1 MKASLLIRRYRFILF
16 IFAGM
21 IVGTVL
27 FNIFI
32 KLKITDADLLGN
44 DYLAIYDSVRI
55 NGITVWKYVLKSRM
69 KWMVF
74 LVLAGITKIRIPI
87 YALFTMAAGAGSGI
101 LISIMVLKYGLMG
114 IAVFLI
120 SIFPQ
125 FIFYGIMYVLM
136 LKIFIERYWI
146 GRNEKKSYS
155 CRNCNCYVYS
165 RYIYGGFFES
175 YSIKKNVYA
184 DFLRLNKAKK
194 AAFFFPF
201 GKLKMPPFSVFIYTS
216 SAISYKSFSD
226 SSHPRHGSV
235 IDFPYTPSPTFWQ
248 PGSM

>member
-1 MKASLLIRRYRFILF
+1 MKASLLIRKYRFILF

-32 KLKITDADLLGN
+32 KLKITNADLLGN

-69 KWMVF
+69 KWLVF

-125 FIFYGIMYVLM
+125 FIFYGKNIYR
-136 LKIFIERYWI
+136 EYGI

-155 CRNCNCYVYS
+155 CRNYNCYVYS

>member
-69 KWMVF
+69 KWLVF

-87 YALFTMAAGAGSGI
+87 YALFTMAAGSGI

-136 LKIFIERYWI
+136 LKIFIESTGLVGMRKNLILAGIIIAMFIAGTYMEAFLNPI
-146 GRNEKKSYS
+146 ALKKMYML
-155 CRNCNCYVYS
+155 
-165 RYIYGGFFES
+165 IF
-175 YSIKKNVYA
+175 
-184 DFLRLNKAKK
+184 
-194 AAFFFPF
+194 
-201 GKLKMPPFSVFIYTS
+201 
-216 SAISYKSFSD
+216 
-226 SSHPRHGSV
+226 
-235 IDFPYTPSPTFWQ
+235 
-248 PGSM
+248 

>member
-69 KWMVF
+69 KWLVF

-87 YALFTMAAGAGSGI
+87 YALFTMAAGAESGI

-136 LKIFIERYWI
+136 LKIFIESTGLVGMRKNLILAGIIIAMFIAGTYMEAFLNPI
-146 GRNEKKSYS
+146 ALKKMYML
-155 CRNCNCYVYS
+155 
-165 RYIYGGFFES
+165 IF
-175 YSIKKNVYA
+175 
-184 DFLRLNKAKK
+184 
-194 AAFFFPF
+194 
-201 GKLKMPPFSVFIYTS
+201 
-216 SAISYKSFSD
+216 
-226 SSHPRHGSV
+226 
-235 IDFPYTPSPTFWQ
+235 
-248 PGSM
+248 

>member
-69 KWMVF
+69 KWLVF

-87 YALFTMAAGAGSGI
+87 YGLFTMAGGSGI

-136 LKIFIERYWI
+136 LKIFIESTGLVGMRKNLILAGIVIAMFVAGTYMEAFLNPI
-146 GRNEKKSYS
+146 ALKKMYML
-155 CRNCNCYVYS
+155 
-165 RYIYGGFFES
+165 IF
-175 YSIKKNVYA
+175 
-184 DFLRLNKAKK
+184 
-194 AAFFFPF
+194 
-201 GKLKMPPFSVFIYTS
+201 
-216 SAISYKSFSD
+216 
-226 SSHPRHGSV
+226 
-235 IDFPYTPSPTFWQ
+235 
-248 PGSM
+248 

>member
-55 NGITVWKYVLKSRM
+55 NGVTVWKYVLKSRM
-69 KWMVF
+69 KWLVF

-101 LISIMVLKYGLMG
+101 LISVMVLKYGLMG

-136 LKIFIERYWI
+136 LKIFIESTGLVGMRKNLILAGIIIAMFIAGTYMEAFLNPI
-146 GRNEKKSYS
+146 ALKKLYML
-155 CRNCNCYVYS
+155 
-165 RYIYGGFFES
+165 IF
-175 YSIKKNVYA
+175 
-184 DFLRLNKAKK
+184 
-194 AAFFFPF
+194 
-201 GKLKMPPFSVFIYTS
+201 
-216 SAISYKSFSD
+216 
-226 SSHPRHGSV
+226 
-235 IDFPYTPSPTFWQ
+235 
-248 PGSM
+248 